1 MCKLKSA
8 IILKDRIFMP
18 DYDSHSDMLTEL
30 GIKDDYL
37 GASKKFVRAEFSPV
51 DGDAFSPI
59 DGWVFKVD
67 QDITPEWF
75 SEEEY
80 KPRMLEAV
88 KEWAK
93 THIHIGIT
101 GLKIDSG
108 SNHYIKDCK
117 DVEVYGNATVN
128 KVCGNA
134 TVNEVYGNATVNE
147 VYGNATVNEVYGN
160 ATVNEV
166 CGNATVNE
174 VYGNATV
181 NEVYGNATV
190 NEVYGNATVNEVYG
204 NATVASSAYTKWNNA
219 GSLILS
225 DNSTFKDNYG
235 KVIYQSGD
243 YKLISVESGKAI
255 GEAK

>member
-1 MCKLKSA
+1 
-8 IILKDRIFMP
+8 MP

-37 GASKKFVRAEFSPV
+37 GASKKFVRAEFSPADGDVFSPV
-51 DGDAFSPI
+51 DGW
-59 DGWVFKVD
+59 GFKVD

-128 KVCGNA
+128 KVYGNATVKWVCENA
-134 TVNEVYGNATVNE
+134 TVNEVCENATVKW
-147 VYGNATVNEVYGN
+147 VYGN

-166 CGNATVNE
+166 CENATVKW
-174 VYGNATV
+174 VYENATV
-181 NEVYGNATV
+181 KWVCE
-190 NEVYGNATVNEVYG
+190 
-204 NATVASSAYTKWNNA
+204 NATVASSAYTKWNNS